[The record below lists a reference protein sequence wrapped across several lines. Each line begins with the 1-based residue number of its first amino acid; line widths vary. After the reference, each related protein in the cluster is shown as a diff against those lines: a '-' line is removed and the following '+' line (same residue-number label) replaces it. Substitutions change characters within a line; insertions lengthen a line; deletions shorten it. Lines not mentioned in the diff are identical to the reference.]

1 MRESLPHGMDAATH
15 GMTVVGAAAA
25 SGGAVWYVALMQKL
39 WAATAFGPICGH
51 SDLLGPHCP
60 SCYAALG
67 LAGVGLA
74 MLAAAESRRA
84 ASPKPRTVR
93 S

>member
-1 MRESLPHGMDAATH
+1 MRESLPQGIDATTRGLAA
-15 GMTVVGAAAA
+15 VGAAAA
-25 SGGAVWYVALMQKL
+25 GGGAVWYVALMQKV

-84 ASPKPRTVR
+84 VAAEAKPVR
-93 S
+93 